1 MSSVIDFARRE
12 AHAAIRWLY
21 ATRESLEMCNADDA
35 EDCAD
40 KRYAITHVNTA
51 IDDVEHVFGFCER
64 EAYVPPVAFAKFSDR
79 LTYNLFQILE
89 KQEIIRLDPQDCL
102 WIATCDVHRTIMHVW
117 QVQYENFR
125 MTPFYKLI
133 GVSEIADCDADA
145 IDQEI
150 NIHLDV
156 VWPPE
161 EGG

>member
-1 MSSVIDFARRE
+1 MSKSVDFARRE

-21 ATRESLEMCNADDA
+21 ATRESLEMCPADDP

-40 KRYAITHVNTA
+40 KQYTIARVNAA
-51 IDDVEHVFGFCER
+51 IDDVSHVFGLPER
-64 EAYVPPVAFAKFSDR
+64 EKHVPPVAFARFSDG
-79 LTYNLFQILE
+79 LKYNLFQILE
-89 KQEIIRLDPQDCL
+89 KQEIIRVDPHDCL

-117 QVQYENFR
+117 RVVYENYR

-161 EGG
+161 KED